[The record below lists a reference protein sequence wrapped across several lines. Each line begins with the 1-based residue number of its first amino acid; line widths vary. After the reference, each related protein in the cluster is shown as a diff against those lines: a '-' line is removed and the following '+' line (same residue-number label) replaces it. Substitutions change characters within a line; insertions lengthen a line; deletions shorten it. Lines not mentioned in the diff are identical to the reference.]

1 MLKELGLELQNAR
14 KDRRESLDAIARPAR
29 ISATYLQKLE
39 RGEVNNPSPRV
50 LGRLAVVLDV
60 EYLRL
65 MELAGYLN
73 EEELAEERVKNAS
86 IKPHPLANQQL
97 TSEEWSAVGAFI
109 KYLVAQR
116 NKD

>member
-1 MLKELGLELQNAR
+1 MELHNIRKE
-14 KDRRESLDAIARPAR
+14 RRESLDAVAGPAK

-39 RGEVNNPSPRV
+39 RGEVNNPSPRI

-73 EEELAEERVKNAS
+73 KEDLSEERVKNAS

-97 TSEEWSAVGAFI
+97 TLEEWSAVGAFI
-109 KYLVAQR
+109 KYLVSQR
-116 NKD
+116 NKE